1 MNAES
6 AFPVLAEKA
15 VLWRRDDHTLLR
27 LHGKDA
33 VSWFQTQTT
42 NDVAALEAGQGCKS
56 ALLDRTGRV
65 LALFSCHRWQDECWI
80 ILPKAQAPTL
90 FSRVESHVISEEVFL
105 EDTGGGPQFS
115 LEGPRAAAVLLALMD
130 GNPYDKLAELPD
142 APFSFTPMTLLG
154 VETLVFRMAETG
166 HDGFLL
172 VSDPEAA
179 EDFWHK
185 LARAVAGQ
193 GGAIL
198 RESERRIAVLES
210 GLPAPDPA
218 QAHYLPGETPWEP
231 LVVSRDKGCYLGQEV
246 VARMRAYGR
255 PKQCMTGLFWEG
267 DAKPPESPGTHLYAD
282 GAKAGV
288 LGETFYSATL
298 GTWASWAWMG
308 RNHRE
313 PGQSFLFTDAHGD
326 TVHGRAKV
334 ADLPL
339 APVETRL
346 ERSRR
351 LYDEAQALF
360 EADAADR
367 EDAVVELLRGALLMN
382 PADGEIAETLG
393 VVLHRH
399 RRTEEAV
406 RVMRHLA
413 RLRPDSVMA
422 HANLSVFY
430 AALGRIAEAE
440 EEKALAEQLDTRHA
454 LDSRAAR
461 RQAEEERQR
470 LRAEAESR
478 IGMFLEVLDI
488 DPDDPMALSGMGGA
502 QEQLERWAEA
512 ADYFRR
518 AVAAQPDLS
527 MAWLKLG
534 RCLERLTDTDGARA
548 AYAEGIRHASQK
560 GDFMPLREMERRM
573 AGLAET

>member
-1 MNAES
+1 MS
-6 AFPVLAEKA
+6 M
-15 VLWRRDDHTLLR
+15 D
-27 LHGKDA
+27 
-33 VSWFQTQTT
+33 
-42 NDVAALEAGQGCKS
+42 
-56 ALLDRTGRV
+56 
-65 LALFSCHRWQDECWI
+65 
-80 ILPKAQAPTL
+80 
-90 FSRVESHVISEEVFL
+90 SRVRGNDGE
-105 EDTGGGPQFS
+105 GGGDAG
-115 LEGPRAAAVLLALMD
+115 EGDLYAL
-130 GNPYDKLAELPD
+130 LAELPD

-154 VETLVFRMAETG
+154 VESLVFRMAETG

-172 VSDPEAA
+172 VPDPEAA

-218 QAHYLPGETPWEP
+218 QTHYLPGETPWEP

-255 PKQCMTGLFWEG
+255 PKQYMTGLLWEG

-454 LDSRAAR
+454 LDTRAAR

-478 IGMFLEVLDI
+478 IGMFREVLDI

-502 QEQLERWAEA
+502 LEQLERWVEA

-548 AYAEGIRHASQK
+548 AYAEGIRRASQK